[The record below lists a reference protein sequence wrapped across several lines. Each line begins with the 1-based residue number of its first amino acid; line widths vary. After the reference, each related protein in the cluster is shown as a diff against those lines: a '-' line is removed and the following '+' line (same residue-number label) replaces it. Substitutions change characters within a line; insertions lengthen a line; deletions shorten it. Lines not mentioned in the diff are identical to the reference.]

1 MKLQVVS
8 PQQIKSFIADT
19 AEAYQVAYEY
29 RFGKIDSNCVSKRE
43 IDYTCSKRH
52 CLFFEV
58 VEGEERLGGT
68 ILALLR
74 NGKRVN
80 IYFMFTKPEHQNEG
94 VATFLWNELAEFF
107 PGVRTWSAG
116 AEYFA
121 VPAIHFLLNKCHFKI
136 IEFTNSLNE
145 PEQYSKH
152 EVTDPW
158 TDGFFHFVKRSS
170 RSPVGAS
177 QS

>member
-1 MKLQVVS
+1 MKLQIVS
-8 PQQIKSFIADT
+8 PQQTKSFIAEM

-29 RFGKIDSNCVSKRE
+29 RFGKIDYKCLDEKA
-43 IDYTCSKRH
+43 IDKTCYKRH

-58 VEGEERLGGT
+58 VKGDERLGGI
-68 ILALLR
+68 ILSLKR
-74 NGKRVN
+74 NGKRVSV
-80 IYFMFTKPEHQNEG
+80 YYMYTKPEHQNEG

-107 PGVRTWSAG
+107 SGVRTWSAG

-145 PEQYSKH
+145 PEHYSKH

-170 RSPVGAS
+170 PSHSPVGA
-177 QS
+177 